1 VAEIN
6 QPTFLLIPAIVYLT
20 ESWYLGFTM
29 SSQNVVVSD
38 EQLAKLI
45 DAYKTIQE
53 FLGSVLPPNE
63 IYTEEFLAGLR
74 ESEDDLISNRM
85 NEVRS
90 LDEFTA

>member
-1 VAEIN
+1 M
-6 QPTFLLIPAIVYLT
+6 PT
-20 ESWYLGFTM
+20 E
-29 SSQNVVVSD
+29 NVVVSD

-53 FLGSVLPPNE
+53 FLGSVLSPNE

-74 ESEDDLISNRM
+74 ESDDDLANKRM

-90 LDEFTA
+90 FDDFTA

>member
-1 VAEIN
+1 MPSE
-6 QPTFLLIPAIVYLT
+6 
-20 ESWYLGFTM
+20 
-29 SSQNVVVSD
+29 NVVVSD

-53 FLGSVLPPNE
+53 FLGSVLSPNE

-74 ESEDDLISNRM
+74 ESEDDLASKRM

-90 LDEFTA
+90 FDDFTA

>member
-1 VAEIN
+1 M
-6 QPTFLLIPAIVYLT
+6 PT
-20 ESWYLGFTM
+20 E
-29 SSQNVVVSD
+29 NVVVSD

-53 FLGSVLPPNE
+53 FLGSVLSPNE

-74 ESEDDLISNRM
+74 ESEDDLASKRM

-90 LDEFTA
+90 FDDFNA

>member
-1 VAEIN
+1 
-6 QPTFLLIPAIVYLT
+6 
-20 ESWYLGFTM
+20 M
-29 SSQNVVVSD
+29 STQNVVVSD

-53 FLGSVLPPNE
+53 FLGSVLSPNE

-74 ESEDDLISNRM
+74 ESEGDFASKRM

-90 LDEFTA
+90 FDDFTA